1 MTVNEILEKYTKGEM
16 TPDEANAA
24 LKEVE
29 GNDLFLNPDRNIIT
43 QEEFMATTAG
53 DTPETVNG
61 YGLMDHGVGCL
72 EKVHVVNGKTPD
84 VNMGQE
90 TAFVYIAG
98 RRYRLRG
105 DVLTEE
111 D

>member
-29 GNDLFLNPDRNIIT
+29 DNDLFLDPNRNIIT

-72 EKVHVVNGKTPD
+72 EKVHVVDGKTPD
-84 VNMGQE
+84 VNMGE
-90 TAFVYIAG
+90 EIAFVHIAG
-98 RRYRLRG
+98 RIYELKG
-105 DVLTEE
+105 DTLVEG
-111 D
+111 